1 MCTQSFKMVQV
12 GLLSWYKRQKFNNN
26 HSPESFSFIY
36 LFIYLFIFQA
46 IRPVRIEVEQ
56 SKLGYSRYWSSSCY
70 VLFCIHIVSCK
81 ETDIK

>member
-36 LFIYLFIFQA
+36 LFIFQA

-70 VLFCIHIVSCK
+70 ALFCRFLCIHIVSCK
-81 ETDIK
+81 EIDIK